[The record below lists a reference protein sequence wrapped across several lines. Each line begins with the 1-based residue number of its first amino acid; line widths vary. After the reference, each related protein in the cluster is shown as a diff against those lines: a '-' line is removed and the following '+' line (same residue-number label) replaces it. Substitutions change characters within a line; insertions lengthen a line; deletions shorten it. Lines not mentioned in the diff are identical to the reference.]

1 MKEVLVW
8 VLVTVNSSNSYTTSR
23 VEYSPPM
30 HDIDSCLRLKQA
42 VAETAYRAVRA
53 KCVQIR
59 MVVTK

>member
-8 VLVTVNSSNSYTTSR
+8 VLVIVNSSYSYTTSR

-42 VAETAYRAVRA
+42 VAEIAYRDVRA

>member
-42 VAETAYRAVRA
+42 VEKTAYYKVRA
-53 KCVQIR
+53 QCVQIR
-59 MVVTK
+59 MVVSK

>member
-8 VLVTVNSSNSYTTSR
+8 VLITVNSSNSYTTSR

-30 HDIDSCLRLKQA
+30 NDIDSCLRLKEA
-42 VAETAYRAVRA
+42 VEKTSYYKVRG

-59 MVVTK
+59 MVVSK